1 MGWLY
6 LLNIIFIMIQGF
18 SLRRDK
24 RFGMWLEGSV
34 NSCWYSLM
42 VCFAFLTTSKFKFI
56 IFSKLFNFRSLSAK
70 LDDIGA
76 LRVFHAFTFTSIL
89 SSLAVVA
96 GGIYFVI
103 ESKMVVN
110 QLLMA
115 YLDVIILTFL

>member
-1 MGWLY
+1 MVWLY
-6 LLNIIFIMIQGF
+6 LLNIIFILIQGF
-18 SLRRDK
+18 SLRRDR
-24 RFGMWLEGSV
+24 RFGMWLDGSV

-42 VCFAFLTTSKFKFI
+42 VCLSLLTTTKFKFI

-76 LRVFHAFTFTSIL
+76 LRVFHAYTFISVL
-89 SSLAVVA
+89 SSVAVIA

-103 ESKMVVN
+103 DSNIVVN

-115 YLDVIILTFL
+115 YLDVIIISFL